1 MPAQFPTIGYVA
13 GSEVS
18 LLRRICNNTA
28 LLAEAAS
35 GGTIPVWVTV
45 PASSSAAG
53 TAGQMAYDGN
63 YLYVCVQ
70 NATWRRVAL
79 NDWA

>member
-1 MPAQFPTIGYVA
+1 MPAQYPTVGFPP

-28 LLAEAAS
+28 LMADAAS
-35 GGTIPVWVTV
+35 SGPVWVSV
-45 PASSSAAG
+45 PATSTSAG
-53 TAGQMAYDGN
+53 TAGQMAYDN
-63 YLYVCVQ
+63 DYLYVCVA